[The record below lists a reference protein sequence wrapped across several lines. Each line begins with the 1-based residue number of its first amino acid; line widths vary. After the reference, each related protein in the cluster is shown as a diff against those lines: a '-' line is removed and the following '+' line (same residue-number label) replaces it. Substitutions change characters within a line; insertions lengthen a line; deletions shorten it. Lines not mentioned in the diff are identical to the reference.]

1 MKVTIISPFSFGYI
15 DSLAEKFSAKS
26 QFEVYFININDIPF
40 KYSNLSE
47 RAKNFFLK
55 LIFKRN
61 LKMEYIENEI
71 LSRVNE
77 KSQQDII
84 MVIRPDKFSREHL
97 ISLKSNTHKI
107 ITYLFDSVS
116 SIPKQIENIDLFDEV
131 YSYEVED
138 VSKYN
143 FKFITNFIP
152 IDYEEVAAGCGLFN
166 ISSYDERYPLILEVA
181 KYLMDYSYPYKIV
194 VRKEK
199 PFTSKFVEIVKDYW
213 NLEKVC
219 DYILESEIL
228 LDIQKKGQHGLSFR
242 VFEALGCGKKLITTN
257 KSILQYDFYKPENIL
272 VIDNLNP
279 IIPRSFL
286 EQRTVEVP
294 EFIKSKYR
302 RENWINTVF
311 S

>member
-1 MKVTIISPFSFGYI
+1 
-15 DSLAEKFSAKS
+15 
-26 QFEVYFININDIPF
+26 
-40 KYSNLSE
+40 
-47 RAKNFFLK
+47 
-55 LIFKRN
+55 
-61 LKMEYIENEI
+61 MEYIENEI